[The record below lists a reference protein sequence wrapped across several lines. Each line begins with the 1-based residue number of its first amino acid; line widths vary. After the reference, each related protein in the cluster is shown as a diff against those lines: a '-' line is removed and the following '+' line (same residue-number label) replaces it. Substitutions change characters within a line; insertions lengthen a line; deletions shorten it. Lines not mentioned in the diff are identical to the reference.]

1 MTEQNDFKIKE
12 LCWAK
17 IKGYPWWPAIIRDI
31 QISGNI
37 KKFLVGYLCEKKN
50 VLY

>member
-31 QISGNI
+31 YNAGNN
-37 KKFLVGYLCEKKN
+37 KLFFVLVIFVKGMA
-50 VLY
+50 LY